1 MECYLWR
8 KTLDCF
14 WTDGSGAASILGLGI
29 LSSIPRFLKIQQKDG
44 GSLRGV
50 TSYSFM
56 YGFLSLGCSLPL
68 MAGAMLN
75 ILAGVDT
82 ISLIARLLAFGI
94 GFATPLA
101 IFTYATGRG
110 IGFSTSRL
118 GKGSAILQKIGG
130 GAIIAAAFLLIFTSI

>member
-1 MECYLWR
+1 MAL
-8 KTLDCF
+8 
-14 WTDGSGAASILGLGI
+14 GAASILGLGI
-29 LSSIPRFLKIQQKDG
+29 LSSLPRFLKIQQKDG

-101 IFTYATGRG
+101 HLHVCNWQRHWIFCFKDSEREAPSYRKLVAE
-110 IGFSTSRL
+110 L
-118 GKGSAILQKIGG
+118 
-130 GAIIAAAFLLIFTSI
+130 